1 MLLGCCLSVLG
12 MIYAFYVKP
21 VIKRR
26 RQQAVYAE
34 VAKERAAAQTTTD
47 RFSEPVAAEA
57 RVISGN
63 GEDRS

>member
-1 MLLGCCLSVLG
+1 

-34 VAKERAAAQTTTD
+34 VAKQRGGTGMTTD
-47 RFSEPVAAEA
+47 RLAEPVAAEA
-57 RVISGN
+57 QVISGN
-63 GEDRS
+63 GEDWS